1 VKKLGLRDISIH
13 SLCHTFASLVIST
26 KAPVTNV
33 SALLRHPSTQ
43 QTLETYAHLFD
54 HELAENMNNV
64 SDLINKSRSNKGTEA
79 A

>member
-13 SLCHTFASLVIST
+13 SLRHTFASLVIST

-33 SALLRHPSTQ
+33 SALLGHSSTQ
-43 QTLETYAHLFD
+43 QTVETYAHFFN
-54 HELAENMNNV
+54 HELAENMDNV
-64 SDLINKSRSNKGTEA
+64 SDLIKKNIKESTTEA